1 MCDKYLLVTIEIYT
15 YAIHNIHRGPYSML
29 IATKCRM
36 YPNKNQAELASKTM
50 GCCRYVY
57 NLYLNAWNIAY
68 QFTGQG
74 MNYQTCSASMT
85 ELKKV
90 LPWLKEADSTALQS
104 SLRHLS
110 DGFNA
115 FFKGN
120 ASHPIF
126 HKKGRYDSY
135 TSKNNNDS
143 IRIRD
148 KNHVVLPKLGS
159 VKVRGLRHFEG
170 KILSAT
176 VSHEST
182 GKWFVSLLYEVKDPE
197 PLKVVGTQLG
207 IDLGLHE
214 FAIFSDGRKID
225 NPKFLRK
232 LEKKLIREQKILSRR
247 IEANI
252 DCYAEKNGKRYPVY
266 KKPLSECKNI
276 QKQRR
281 RIAKI
286 HEKIRNCRFDFE
298 HKLSTEL
305 IKNHDVICIEDLNVR
320 GMVKNHK
327 LAKSI
332 NDASWSEFVCMLEYK
347 AKRCGRKIL
356 YVDRFFPSSQMCSC
370 CGVINPAVKDL
381 KIREWHCPSCGA
393 YLDRDINSAVNIKR
407 EGMRLLYS

>member
-1 MCDKYLLVTIEIYT
+1 
-15 YAIHNIHRGPYSML
+15 ML
-29 IATKCRM
+29 IASKCRM
-36 YPNKNQAELASKTM
+36 YPNRNQAEQAARTF

-57 NLYLNAWNIAY
+57 NLYLNSWNITY

-74 MNYQTCSASMT
+74 LSYNSCSASMT

-110 DGFNA
+110 DGFSA

-120 ASHPIF
+120 AEHPVF
-126 HKKGRYDSY
+126 HKKGQNDSY
-135 TSKNNNDS
+135 TSKNNNNAV
-143 IRIRD
+143 RVRD
-148 KNHVVLPKLGS
+148 EKHIILPKLGS
-159 VKVRGLRHFEG
+159 VRVRGLRIFDG
-170 KILSAT
+170 KIISAT

-197 PLKVVGTQLG
+197 PLMPTGRVLG
-207 IDLGLHE
+207 IDLGLHD
-214 FAIFSDGRKID
+214 FIIRSDTIKVS

-232 LEKKLIREQKILSRR
+232 LEKKLIREQKILSGR

-252 DCYAEKNGKRYPVY
+252 DFYIEKNGKRYPVY
-266 KKPLSECKNI
+266 KKPLSECSNI

-281 RIAKI
+281 KIAKI
-286 HEKIRNCRFDFE
+286 HEKIRNCRYDFE
-298 HKLSTEL
+298 QKLSTEI
-305 IKNHDVICIEDLNVR
+305 IKNHDVICVEDLNVR

-332 NDASWSEFVCMLEYK
+332 SDASWSEFVRMLEYK
-347 AKRCGRKIL
+347 AEHCGRKIL

-370 CGVINPAVKDL
+370 CGVINPALKDL
-381 KIREWHCPSCGA
+381 KVREWKCPSCGA
-393 YLDRDINSAVNIKR
+393 YHDRDINSAINIKK
-407 EGMRLLYS
+407 EGLRLLYI